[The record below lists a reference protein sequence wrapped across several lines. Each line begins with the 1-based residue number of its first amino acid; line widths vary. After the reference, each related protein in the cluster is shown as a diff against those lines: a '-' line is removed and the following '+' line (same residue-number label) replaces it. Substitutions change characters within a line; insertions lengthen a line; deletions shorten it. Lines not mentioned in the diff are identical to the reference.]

1 MPQAVTD
8 YVKEVLRRS
17 ATISR
22 SSPLTVLRDGR
33 CQKVGERRAEEVDQ
47 GGIAD
52 VAERGKRE
60 ASQPGRKP
68 RIM

>member
-17 ATISR
+17 AAISR

-33 CQKVGERRAEEVDQ
+33 CQRVGERRAEEVDQ

-52 VAERGKRE
+52 VAERGELHPINGVR
-60 ASQPGRKP
+60 PH
-68 RIM
+68 